1 MRIAAQVNPTT
12 YVIAGLRR
20 LLMEGV
26 TLGGVEP
33 FPIWLCFVAVIGFAV
48 FGLLVAL
55 VALRSSIT

>member
-1 MRIAAQVNPTT
+1 MNPTT

-33 FPIWLCFVAVIGFAV
+33 FPVWLCFVAVIGFAV

-55 VALRSSIT
+55 VAFRSSIR